1 MLRLSR
7 LPSTNIHV
15 IRNGINLDTFSTDAS
30 ALNNYS
36 NIDKSKKIALFA
48 SSKWTIKKGFHLI
61 PEISKMLGNSFQCC
75 VIGTTKRQSCY
86 LNNIGIATMDNIR
99 NPSNMASIYKMS
111 DIFVNPSLEEA
122 LSLVN
127 MEAIACGTP
136 VVTFAS
142 GGTPETVPN
151 EKVGAAVKRGDIDAM
166 VCQIKKFAALDKLE
180 TAKICR
186 QTALDNFDAKT
197 AFRKYIDL
205 YDSLT

>member
-1 MLRLSR
+1 
-7 LPSTNIHV
+7 
-15 IRNGINLDTFSTDAS
+15 
-30 ALNNYS
+30 
-36 NIDKSKKIALFA
+36 
-48 SSKWTIKKGFHLI
+48 
-61 PEISKMLGNSFQCC
+61 
-75 VIGTTKRQSCY
+75 
-86 LNNIGIATMDNIR
+86 
-99 NPSNMASIYKMS
+99 MASIYKMS

-166 VCQIKKFAALDKLE
+166 VSQIKKFAALDKLE

-205 YDSLT
+205 YESLT